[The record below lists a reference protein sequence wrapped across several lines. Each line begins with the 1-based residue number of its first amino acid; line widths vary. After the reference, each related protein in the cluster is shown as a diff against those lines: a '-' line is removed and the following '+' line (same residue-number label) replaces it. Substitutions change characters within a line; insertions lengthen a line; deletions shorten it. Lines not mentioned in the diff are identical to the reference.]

1 MIPFGKTVEMGAELA
16 EAKAHWQAERSG
28 RSIPVEVCYDDK
40 TGRIVVDFENGAT
53 FMVPARALEG
63 LANASEDELAEVELL
78 GETGLHWETLDVDYT
93 ITGLMNGIFGSRSF
107 MDAQPRR
114 PLPLPRQGRSQPPQ
128 WQQGRPSAQ
137 GPEDHRNRMK
147 ADND

>member
-1 MIPFGKTVEMGAELA
+1 MIPFGKTVEIGAELA

-107 MDAQPRR
+107 MDAQRR
-114 PLPLPRQGRSQPPQ
+114 GGLSRSPAKVEASRRNGSKG
-128 WQQGRPSAQ
+128 GRPRKVQKTTAI
-137 GPEDHRNRMK
+137 E
-147 ADND
+147 

>member
-28 RSIPVEVCYDDK
+28 RSVPVAVRYDGK
-40 TGRIVVDFENGAT
+40 LGRIVVDFENGAA

-63 LANASEDELAEVELL
+63 LAEATEAELAEVELL

-93 ITGLMNGIFGSRSF
+93 IAGLMSGIFGSRSF
-107 MDAQPRR
+107 MDAQRR
-114 PLPLPRQGRSQPPQ
+114 GGLSRSPAKAAASRRNGSKG
-128 WQQGRPSAQ
+128 GRPRKVEKTTAQ
-137 GPEDHRNRMK
+137 D
-147 ADND
+147 